1 MTTGPATLPTH
12 SPAVNDS
19 LLLAAANDS
28 MAVEAV
34 YGSYSELAAPAK
46 KPLDSITKTAPA
58 GLFDGF
64 LSVGVIFLF
73 LLLFRYVR
81 QFFSALMGGLFNFH
95 AAEKKFHENSLS
107 FAITSRALLAFSF
120 ISIGFFAWLALLR
133 TGFVALSAVAP
144 WEYFG
149 IITGVCALFFIVKT
163 ALLRIVEFIGKTT
176 PVMQLIIFFSRLHSI
191 ACGFILL
198 PIVLLLVTAGMGML
212 FKSLVVAG
220 LLVILFFAALHIL
233 RIIRIF
239 LMARISVFFLILYL
253 CTFEIAPFLLLYSF
267 IILDYT

>member
-1 MTTGPATLPTH
+1 MTTGPATLSTH
-12 SPAVNDS
+12 SPAVNDT
-19 LLLAAANDS
+19 LLPVVANDS
-28 MAVEAV
+28 MAVGEV
-34 YGSYSELAAPAK
+34 YGNYSELAAPAK
-46 KPLDSITKTAPA
+46 KPLESIPKTTAA

-64 LSVGVIFLF
+64 LSIGVIFLF

-95 AAEKKFHENSLS
+95 AAEKKFNENSLS

-120 ISIGFFAWLALLR
+120 IPVGFFVWLALFR
-133 TGFVALSAVAP
+133 TELIALSAVAP

-149 IITGVCALFFIVKT
+149 IITGICALFFIVKT
-163 ALLRIVEFIGKTT
+163 ALLRIVEFIGKTA

-198 PIVLLLVTAGMGML
+198 PIVLLLVTAGTGTL
-212 FKSLVVAG
+212 SKSLVIVG
-220 LLVILFFAALHIL
+220 LLVLLFFAALHIL
-233 RIIRIF
+233 RVIRIF
-239 LMARISVFFLILYL
+239 LMARISIFFLILYL